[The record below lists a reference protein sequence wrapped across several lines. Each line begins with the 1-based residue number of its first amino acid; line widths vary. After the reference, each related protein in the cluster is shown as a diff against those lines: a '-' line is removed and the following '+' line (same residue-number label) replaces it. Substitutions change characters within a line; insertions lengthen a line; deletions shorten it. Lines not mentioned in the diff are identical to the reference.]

1 MLTPQHSLENVT
13 ASLRISEIQART
25 IVQQYVAMLRG
36 LSREIDVVYQ
46 DVSEV
51 RERIAVSTCPMVN
64 PALADLE

>member
-13 ASLRISEIQART
+13 ASLRISDFQART
-25 IVQQYVAMLRG
+25 IIQQYVAVLRG

-51 RERIAVSTCPMVN
+51 RERIAVSTCSMAN